1 MKISIFTPTHK
12 PDYLVEAHA
21 SLVAQSLADWEW
33 ILVPNGPAFQIPQPI
48 RADRRVRLVAA
59 PDWIARLG
67 VGTLK
72 RFACEQCKGDVFVEL
87 DHDDVLHSSTL
98 GKIAAAVAGGAGFVY
113 SDFAN
118 FHADGTCEIYDKAY
132 GWESYAIAHDGR
144 SHIAMRAFEADAS
157 SLHLIFFAPNHVRAW
172 TRDAYRRAAG
182 HDSTLAVADDHDLVC
197 RTYLAGVE
205 FKHITEC
212 LYLYRLQPD
221 GRTRT

>member
-48 RADRRVRLVAA
+48 RADPRVRVVAA

-72 RFACEQCKGDVFVEL
+72 RFACEQCEGDVLVEL
-87 DHDDVLHSSTL
+87 DHDDLLLPTAL
-98 GKIAAAVAGGAGFVY
+98 AKIGAAIANGAGFAY

-118 FHADGTCEIYDKAY
+118 
-132 GWESYAIAHDGR
+132 
-144 SHIAMRAFEADAS
+144 
-157 SLHLIFFAPNHVRAW
+157 
-172 TRDAYRRAAG
+172 
-182 HDSTLAVADDHDLVC
+182 
-197 RTYLAGVE
+197 
-205 FKHITEC
+205 
-212 LYLYRLQPD
+212 
-221 GRTRT
+221 